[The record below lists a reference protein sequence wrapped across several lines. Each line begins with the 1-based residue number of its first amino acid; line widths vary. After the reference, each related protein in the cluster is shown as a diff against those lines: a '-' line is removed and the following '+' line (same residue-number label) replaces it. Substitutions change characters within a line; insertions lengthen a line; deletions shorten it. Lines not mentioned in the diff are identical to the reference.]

1 MQRKKQDVDIID
13 NVLREAITAYPESS
27 FIQSLRFQYHERG
40 GLSKRQLEGL
50 YQKAIKVKSIPSKW
64 LATIE
69 AEMLKKPTKFKSSP
83 PPLKPLY
90 EKDERVGQM
99 ISSILGKYPQH
110 KRVIF
115 LGSKFNNNEPLSSTE
130 LAELERFYKLLSQL
144 K

>member
-1 MQRKKQDVDIID
+1 MQRKKPDVDIID
-13 NVLREAITAYPESS
+13 NVLREAMLAYPESS
-27 FIQSLRFQYHERG
+27 FIQSLRSQYHERG
-40 GLSKRQLEGL
+40 GLSKKQLEGL
-50 YQKAIKVKSIPSKW
+50 YQKALKVKSIPPKW

-69 AEMLKKPTKFKSSP
+69 AEMLKKPTKFKSAP

-99 ISSILGKYPQH
+99 ISSILEKYPQH

-115 LGSKFNNNEPLSSTE
+115 LESKFKNNEPLSSTE
-130 LAELERFYKLLSQL
+130 LAELERFYKLFTQV

>member
-1 MQRKKQDVDIID
+1 MQRKKPEVDIID
-13 NVLREAITAYPESS
+13 NVLREALSAYPESS
-27 FIQSLRFQYHERG
+27 FIKSLRVQYHERG

-50 YQKAIKVKSIPSKW
+50 YRKAIKIESIPPKW
-64 LATIE
+64 LATME
-69 AEMLKKPTKFKSSP
+69 AEMLKKPTKFKSAP

-90 EKDERVGQM
+90 EKDERVAQM

-115 LGSKFNNNEPLSSTE
+115 LESKFNNNEPLSSTE
-130 LAELERFYKLLSQL
+130 LAELDRFYKLLSQV